1 MIHFGLMTIIVL
13 SLFLLSVILLYG
25 GDESNE
31 KNNNEK
37 KGKTFVYLRMN
48 NDIVRKSI
56 RESGLKVC
64 TCALNYTNSY
74 LSAEEGELYVCGF
87 NEHNMHCIQ
96 KAKKDKMQ
104 IVDCGRDVELFIN
117 KVKAL

>member
-1 MIHFGLMTIIVL
+1 MITL
-13 SLFLLSVILLYG
+13 SLVIYMTSFF
-25 GDESNE
+25 DRNRVKNE
-31 KNNNEK
+31 R
-37 KGKTFVYLRMN
+37 KGKMFVYLRMN

-74 LSAEEGELYVCGF
+74 LFAEEGEFYICGF
-87 NEHNMHCIQ
+87 NEYNMHCIQ
-96 KAKKDKMQ
+96 KAQKDKMQ
-104 IVDCGRDVELFIN
+104 IVDCGRDVEMFIN